1 MYISPDTANTGLTL
15 CCASKMRQAVLA
27 SVLPLARFGRKL
39 YGLLDTSRSLPGGLL
54 PVTEPTPR
62 PPSPLKN
69 LGGDAVHLRRP
80 SPRKPSAGEACEKAG
95 QPTQLHSTGRAD
107 RRAPRAH
114 SRTPVWLA
122 ARRSGAAQMA
132 ALPGM
137 ESLVPN
143 VQAILLLDGDGRRIV
158 AKYYRGARQWDSAA
172 FEAKLFKKTKNAAVA
187 RGESDVILIDK
198 SVAVFRCGPDA
209 RAYVVGSSDENEL
222 ILNMVLDGLVDA
234 LTALL
239 GGMFDARTCFEN
251 LETAMLCVDEVVDGG
266 AILETDA
273 NAVANRVQM
282 RGVEGGQPITDM
294 TASQAISTI
303 TDQIFKT
310 MNT

>member
-1 MYISPDTANTGLTL
+1 M
-15 CCASKMRQAVLA
+15 AV
-27 SVLPLARFGRKL
+27 
-39 YGLLDTSRSLPGGLL
+39 
-54 PVTEPTPR
+54 
-62 PPSPLKN
+62 
-69 LGGDAVHLRRP
+69 
-80 SPRKPSAGEACEKAG
+80 
-95 QPTQLHSTGRAD
+95 
-107 RRAPRAH
+107 
-114 SRTPVWLA
+114 
-122 ARRSGAAQMA
+122 
-132 ALPGM
+132 LPGM

-158 AKYYRGARQWDSAA
+158 AKYYRQARQWDSAA

-239 GGMFDARTCFEN
+239 GGTFDARTCFEN

>member
-1 MYISPDTANTGLTL
+1 
-15 CCASKMRQAVLA
+15 
-27 SVLPLARFGRKL
+27 
-39 YGLLDTSRSLPGGLL
+39 
-54 PVTEPTPR
+54 
-62 PPSPLKN
+62 
-69 LGGDAVHLRRP
+69 
-80 SPRKPSAGEACEKAG
+80 
-95 QPTQLHSTGRAD
+95 
-107 RRAPRAH
+107 
-114 SRTPVWLA
+114 
-122 ARRSGAAQMA
+122 MA

-234 LTALL
+234 LTAHTVSAGL
-239 GGMFDARTCFEN
+239 
-251 LETAMLCVDEVVDGG
+251 
-266 AILETDA
+266 
-273 NAVANRVQM
+273 
-282 RGVEGGQPITDM
+282 
-294 TASQAISTI
+294 S
-303 TDQIFKT
+303 
-310 MNT
+310 

>member
-1 MYISPDTANTGLTL
+1 M
-15 CCASKMRQAVLA
+15 
-27 SVLPLARFGRKL
+27 
-39 YGLLDTSRSLPGGLL
+39 
-54 PVTEPTPR
+54 
-62 PPSPLKN
+62 
-69 LGGDAVHLRRP
+69 
-80 SPRKPSAGEACEKAG
+80 
-95 QPTQLHSTGRAD
+95 
-107 RRAPRAH
+107 
-114 SRTPVWLA
+114 
-122 ARRSGAAQMA
+122 
-132 ALPGM
+132 
-137 ESLVPN
+137 
-143 VQAILLLDGDGRRIV
+143 
-158 AKYYRGARQWDSAA
+158 
-172 FEAKLFKKTKNAAVA
+172 
-187 RGESDVILIDK
+187 
-198 SVAVFRCGPDA
+198 
-209 RAYVVGSSDENEL
+209 VGSSDENEL

-239 GGMFDARTCFEN
+239 GGTFDARTCFEN